1 MYVTLNFK
9 ILLVFFII
17 ELILSS
23 PMVINLHNNMVF
35 KNQIKTNDPL
45 DFSDMIII
53 NVVINALLSLLWF
66 IGVFRYILFPV
77 GCCYGIV
84 YSIFILNPILST

>member
-23 PMVINLHNNMVF
+23 PMVINMHNNMVF

-53 NVVINALLSLLWF
+53 NVVINA
-66 IGVFRYILFPV
+66 
-77 GCCYGIV
+77 
-84 YSIFILNPILST
+84 